1 MNRTH
6 SKMEY
11 IEYILFRCLVTLVSI
26 IPFRLLYAISDG
38 CSFLMQYFFRY
49 RIETVSGNLKK
60 AFPWKSQKE
69 IRKITRKFYKNLCDV
84 ALESIKGFSLSPE
97 RIQKRYRHLNIEVA
111 NRYYEKGQTII
122 IAMTHYCNWEWG
134 ALIAGSVYKHNPVAF
149 YKPMSNKYID
159 EYVCTKRKKWGLEL
173 VSIYNSR
180 SVFRSK
186 ANNPKVYYLISD
198 QYPGN
203 AKKAFWVKFLQQDT
217 ACLRGI
223 EEYAK
228 LFDLPV
234 VYLDI
239 QRVKRGYYILTLQ
252 NLCISPTKTLP
263 GEITEDYMKKLEAII
278 IKKPEDWLWSHQRW
292 KLKKR

>member
-1 MNRTH
+1 M
-6 SKMEY
+6 
-11 IEYILFRCLVTLVSI
+11 
-26 IPFRLLYAISDG
+26 
-38 CSFLMQYFFRY
+38 
-49 RIETVSGNLKK
+49 
-60 AFPWKSQKE
+60 
-69 IRKITRKFYKNLCDV
+69 
-84 ALESIKGFSLSPE
+84 ALESIKGYSLSPE
-97 RIQKRYRHLNIEVA
+97 RTQKRYHHLNIEVA

-159 EYVCTKRKKWGLEL
+159 EYVCNKRKKWGLEL
-173 VSIYNSR
+173 VSIYNSK

-186 ANNPKVYYLISD
+186 GNIPKAYYLISD

-203 AKKAFWVKFLQQDT
+203 AKKAFWVKFLHQDT

-239 QRVKRGYYILTLQ
+239 QRVKRGYYTLTLQ
-252 NLCISPTKTLP
+252 DLCINPTKTLP
-263 GEITEDYMKKLEAII
+263 GEITENYMKKLEAII
-278 IKKPEDWLWSHQRW
+278 IKKPEDWLWSHRRW
-292 KLKKR
+292 KLKKQ

>member
-1 MNRTH
+1 M
-6 SKMEY
+6 KY
-11 IEYILFRCLVTLVSI
+11 LEYILFRSLVGLISV
-26 IPFRLLYAISDG
+26 IPFLLMYVISDV
-38 CSFLMQYFFRY
+38 CSFLMQYVFRY
-49 RIETVSGNLKK
+49 RIKTVSGNLKK
-60 AFPWKSQKE
+60 AFPWKSPEE
-69 IRKITRKFYKNLCDV
+69 IKKITGKFYKNLCDV
-84 ALESIKGFSLSPE
+84 ALESIKGYSLSPE
-97 RIQKRYRHLNIEVA
+97 RTQKRYHHLNIEVA

-159 EYVCTKRKKWGLEL
+159 EYVCNKRKKWGLEL
-173 VSIYNSR
+173 VSIYNSK

-186 ANNPKVYYLISD
+186 GNIPKAYYLISD

-203 AKKAFWVKFLQQDT
+203 AKKAFWVKFLHQDT

-239 QRVKRGYYILTLQ
+239 QRVKRGYYTLTLQ
-252 NLCISPTKTLP
+252 DLCINPTKTLP
-263 GEITEDYMKKLEAII
+263 GEITENYMKKLEAII
-278 IKKPEDWLWSHQRW
+278 INMTIGND
-292 KLKKR
+292 